1 MDAVI
6 HSVLQLCRQNPSM
19 LIFGA
24 LAGGYAIGKI
34 KIGTFSLG
42 STTSVLLTAIVL
54 GAVILGQTRFD
65 LGVIKTVSF
74 GLFIFAIGYKVGPD
88 FIGGLKRG
96 GIKYIAVA
104 LFFCVAA
111 LIITI
116 VLAKAFDLN
125 KGYGAG
131 IIGGALTQ
139 SSVIGTADDAL
150 EHLNSGRA
158 TANMDLKSDIAV
170 AYAVTY
176 VFGTAGLIILLK
188 IITSIWRINLPAAA
202 KKAEAELGGSTTEPE
217 SLEAFH
223 WSSLDVPRAYRVE
236 NERVVAKAVKDV
248 EALFPQ
254 RIAVDRIKKAAKV
267 IDNISGDTVLEMGDI
282 VVLTGYRSRLLN
294 AEEIIG
300 PEVDDNIVRE
310 IIGEILGIC
319 MTHKDLD
326 GKTLK
331 EIFTHYGHGCFIRRV
346 TRQGHELPFAP
357 GLKVHRGDIITVMGA
372 RKDVERLA
380 GVIGYPERRTQV
392 TDLIAVGIGII
403 LGTLIGLM
411 AINIGGVPITLGVGG
426 GVLVS
431 GIFIGWLR
439 SVRPTWGQIPTP
451 AQWIFTDLGLNLFI
465 ACVGLS
471 AGPQAVAALKQAGIA
486 IFIAGVCLTTF
497 PHLLTWVFGLYV
509 LKLNPVLLLG
519 AMTGAGTCTAALNVV
534 KEDAGS
540 AVPVIGYT
548 IPYAIGNVL
557 LTVWGA
563 LIVNMI

>member
-1 MDAVI
+1 MDAVVHAI
-6 HSVLQLCRQNPSM
+6 LQLCRQNPS
-19 LIFGA
+19 LLLFGA
-24 LAGGYAIGKI
+24 LAGGYALGKI

-42 STTSVLLTAIVL
+42 STTSVLLVAIVL
-54 GAVILGQTRFD
+54 GAAILGQTRID
-65 LGVIKTVSF
+65 LGIVKTVSF
-74 GLFIFAIGYKVGPD
+74 GMFIFAIGYKVGPD

-96 GIKYIAVA
+96 GVKYIAVA

-111 LIITI
+111 LIIAI
-116 VLAKAFDLN
+116 GLAKTFGLN

-131 IIGGALTQ
+131 LIGGALTQ
-139 SSVIGTADDAL
+139 SAVIGTADDAL
-150 EHLNSGRA
+150 EHLNTGRA
-158 TANMDLKSDIAV
+158 TASMNLRSDIAV

-188 IITSIWRINLPAAA
+188 IFPGIWRINLPAAA
-202 KKAEAELGGSTTEPE
+202 KKAEAELGSAAEPE

-254 RIAVDRIKKAAKV
+254 RIAVDRIKKAAKL
-267 IDNISGDTVLEMGDI
+267 IDNIAGDAVLEKGDI
-282 VVLTGYRSRLLN
+282 VVLTGYRSRLLK

-300 PEVDDNIVRE
+300 PEVDDKVVRE
-310 IIGEILGIC
+310 ILGEILGVC
-319 MTHKDLD
+319 LTHKDLD

-331 EIFTHYGHGCFIRRV
+331 EIFTLYGHGCFIRRV
-346 TRQGHELPFAP
+346 TRQGHELPFVP

-380 GVIGYPERRTQV
+380 AAIGYPERRTQV

-411 AINIGGVPITLGVGG
+411 AINIGGIPITLGVGG
-426 GVLVS
+426 GVLIA

-439 SVRPTWGQIPTP
+439 SVRPTWGQIPTA

-471 AGPQAVAALKQAGIA
+471 AGPQAIAALKQAGIS

-497 PHLLTWVFGLYV
+497 PHLLTWLFGLYV

-519 AMTGAGTCTAALNVV
+519 ALSGAGTCTAALNVI

-540 AVPVIGYT
+540 PVPVIGYT
-548 IPYAIGNVL
+548 VPYAIGNVL

-563 LIVNMI
+563 LIVNII